1 MSLDRDL
8 RVLGASVI
16 GPGIGEIYYLVA
28 NKTTDKYYA
37 LLNKR
42 RVNENRISTVL
53 NDVYTAMSTGQNDTV
68 FVFPGSHTLSADLV
82 WAKNHTHSFGVG
94 GPLTEGDTYVD
105 GTMITSGLS
114 GTSSVTALTITGAQN
129 QFHNVLVE
137 QGQAAATAKCAVKV
151 AGPSNYF
158 KNFSAIGMMNTT
170 QDTGTTSSSLEI
182 GASASYCRFEG
193 GVIGSPLWFDR
204 TAINGQIL
212 FSNTSSGTLPQDIL
226 FDGTKIFNA
235 SATATNPAVRLTAN
249 NAVDRL
255 LEFRDCTFFNF
266 QANIGTVLTSGVFL
280 DGCGTSHIILLSGK
294 TCQYGWNNWADV
306 HTYIFN
312 ATGAANHGTGGTAI
326 VSA

>member
-1 MSLDRDL
+1 MSVPRSIKD
-8 RVLGASVI
+8 
-16 GPGIGEIYYLVA
+16 LVA
-28 NKTTDKYYA
+28 NKLSLNPGEISFVVDSRTDDFAAMLTKSGVSGGSIHTTVNAAYA
-37 LLNKR
+37 LTTN
-42 RVNENRISTVL
+42 NRD
-53 NDVYTAMSTGQNDTV
+53 DVV
-68 FVFPGSHTLSADLV
+68 CVKPGLHTLSADLA
-82 WAKNHTHSFGVG
+82 WTKNHTHLVGMG

-105 GTMITSGLS
+105 GTTITSGVS
-114 GTSSVTALTITGAQN
+114 GTASITALTITGAQC
-129 QFHNVLVE
+129 QFQDVLIE

-151 AGPSNYF
+151 AGPSNLF
-158 KNFSAIGMMNTT
+158 KNFSAVGMMNTT

-193 GVIGSPLWFDR
+193 GTIGSPLWFDR

-212 FSNTSSGTLPQDIL
+212 FSNTSSATLPQDIT
-226 FDGTKIFNA
+226 FIGTRILNA

-266 QANIGTVLTSGVFL
+266 QVNIGTVLTSGVFL

-312 ATGAANHGTGGTAI
+312 AAGAANHGTGGTAI